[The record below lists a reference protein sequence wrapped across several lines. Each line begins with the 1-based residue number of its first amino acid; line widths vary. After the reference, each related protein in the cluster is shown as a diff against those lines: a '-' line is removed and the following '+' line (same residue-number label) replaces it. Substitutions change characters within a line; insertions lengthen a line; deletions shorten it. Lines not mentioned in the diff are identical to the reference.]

1 MTAIEKTAI
10 DEVPGRNNR
19 NANGRLTFLDYSR
32 GMAVVIMLQ
41 GHVFHSFNRTDLR
54 TDGPFMLSQ
63 FMGGIGPAIFLVL
76 TGITLAF
83 LMDRRE
89 RQGLAPAARW
99 RAALR
104 RAAYLFSLA
113 FLFRLQLWLF
123 AYPQSPWT
131 DLFKVDILNCMG
143 FAIGLMSI
151 MAIFTTA
158 DRVRLCAGL
167 GLAIAI
173 AAPLVSAIDW
183 RWLPPQVSAYFVP
196 SFQYFAFFPW
206 AAFIAFGLS
215 IGSAIRLAKPEQMN
229 RLMQW
234 GTLAGFALI
243 LAGQYFSNLPY
254 SLYPKSDFWLNSPGL
269 IVIKLG
275 VVLLFLAFTF
285 VWTEHVAG
293 ASWSWIRQLGT
304 TSLLVYWVHIELVYG
319 RWFGS
324 WKEKLDNIECAVGAV
339 LVIALM
345 LGFSTIRTNWRM
357 LKANAV
363 AMFSDGSPRRV
374 SGD

>member
-1 MTAIEKTAI
+1 MTAIEKTAA
-10 DEVPGRNNR
+10 DEVAGRNNR

-41 GHVFHSFNRTDLR
+41 GHVFHSFNRPDLR
-54 TDGPFMLSQ
+54 SDGPFMLSQ

-113 FLFRLQLWLF
+113 FLFRLQLWMF

-183 RWLPPQVSAYFVP
+183 RWLPPQLSAYFVP

-215 IGSAIRLAKPEQMN
+215 IGSALRLAKPEHMN

-269 IVIKLG
+269 IAIKLG

-285 VWTEHVAG
+285 VWTEHVVG

-324 WKEKLDNIECAVGAV
+324 WKEKLGNIECAVGAV

-345 LGFSTIRTNWRM
+345 LGLSTIRTNWRT
-357 LKANAV
+357 LKANAL
-363 AMFSDGSPRRV
+363 ALFSYGSPRRV

>member
-1 MTAIEKTAI
+1 MTAIEKTAT
-10 DEVPGRNNR
+10 DEVSGRNNR

-54 TDGPFMLSQ
+54 SDGPFMLSQ

-89 RQGLAPAARW
+89 RQGLAPVARW

-104 RAAYLFSLA
+104 RAGYLFSLA

-123 AYPQSPWT
+123 AYPQSPWP

-158 DRVRLCAGL
+158 DRRAFVRRIRLGHCRRRAAGI
-167 GLAIAI
+167 GNRLAL
-173 AAPLVSAIDW
+173 AAAAGFRLFRSQLSIF
-183 RWLPPQVSAYFVP
+183 RFL
-196 SFQYFAFFPW
+196 PW

-215 IGSAIRLAKPEQMN
+215 IGSALRLAKPEHMN

-285 VWTEHVAG
+285 VWTEYVVG

-324 WKEKLDNIECAVGAV
+324 WKEKLDNIECAVCAV

-345 LGFSTIRTNWRM
+345 LGFSTIRTNWRT
-357 LKANAV
+357 LKANAM
-363 AMFSDGSPRRV
+363 AWFSYRGPRRV